1 MRREPGR
8 WGRVLR
14 RTLAGTFVALALS
27 VAAPARADVPA
38 VSGNPAGGAVL
49 SQPPTQVTVDFGQ
62 PVDPDLTHVGV
73 SGGNGTAVSA
83 GEPDVRAGQVVVP
96 VTVTGRG
103 DVTVAYHVT
112 FADGAGRVGAYRFS
126 VGTGVVPAALS
137 VDAGRRAAA
146 DLPHAHGIDPVG
158 ATLLVVDAVVLAG
171 ALLLLR
177 LRPRDGSRAP
187 MRLGPEA
194 GGRPQS
200 QG

>member
-1 MRREPGR
+1 M
-8 WGRVLR
+8 LR
-14 RTLAGTFVALALS
+14 RTVAGTFVALALT
-27 VAAPARADVPA
+27 VASPARADTPG
-38 VSGNPAGGAVL
+38 VSGNPVDGAAL
-49 SQPPTQVTVDFGQ
+49 AQPPARVTVDFGR
-62 PVDPDLTHVGV
+62 PVDPELTHVGV
-73 SGGNGTAVSA
+73 TGGSGTEVSA
-83 GEPDVRAGQVVVP
+83 GEPYVQAGLVEVP

-112 FADGAGRVGAYRFS
+112 FTDGAGQVGAYRFS

-137 VDAGRRAAA
+137 VGAGRRAAA
-146 DLPHAHGIDPVG
+146 DLPHSHGIDPVG

-187 MRLGPEA
+187 MRLGPELSA
-194 GGRPQS
+194 RPQS